1 MLLIDAIYINQG
13 GGLVLLRYLLDVLKE
28 RNIEFYLLAD
38 DRCLGKLG
46 EISQIQYMRASL
58 KGRWGFYQKM
68 PMNVASV
75 LCFGNVPPPIRLDV
89 PVYTYFHN
97 INMLTL
103 SDCRNFKQKVMYW
116 LKRTYIK
123 SKRKNTDTWFV
134 QTTNTARELIKNL
147 KVKESSVSLYPFYRI
162 PKFQRC
168 KCERTD
174 YIFAGEDSGSK
185 GHKELIEAWRILHS
199 RGISRTLHLTVSSQ
213 SPLYNEL
220 KNIPEGGPRII
231 NHGFIPLEE
240 VFELYSKCRATIY
253 PSRNE
258 SFGLG
263 IIEAIEA
270 GCDVVAS
277 DLPFVHSICKP
288 SEVFDRQNPC
298 SIADAVVR
306 YEQGNCKS
314 YKTVDDQVNEL
325 VDVIIS

>member
-13 GGLVLLRYLLDVLKE
+13 GGFVLLRYLLDVLKE
-28 RNIEFYLLAD
+28 RDIDFFLLAD
-38 DRCLGKLG
+38 DRCIG
-46 EISQIQYMRASL
+46 ELEDVANIQYMRASL
-58 KGRWGFYQKM
+58 KGRWEFYQKM
-68 PMNVASV
+68 PTSV
-75 LCFGNVPPPIRLDV
+75 TSVFCFGNVPPPIRLDV

-103 SDCRNFKQKVMYW
+103 SDCRSFKQKVMYW

-123 SKRKNTDTWFV
+123 SKRKNTDSWFV

-147 KVKESSVSLYPFYRI
+147 KVKDSSVSLYPFYRI

-168 KCERTD
+168 ECERTD
-174 YIFAGEDSGSK
+174 YIFVGEDSGSK

-199 RGISRTLHLTVSSQ
+199 RGVYRTLHLTVSSQ

-220 KNIPEGGPRII
+220 KNIPEGCPRII

-288 SEVFDRQNPC
+288 SEVFDMQNPC